1 MKVRPG
7 LYNTETTEVTFD
19 ECIAYVVKQEDGYF
33 LDYTDPK
40 EMYEEFLACSEIYV
54 DEEDYKTLENSEEKV
69 TSALLDLRAAM
80 NKENYPRYVEE
91 GAQFMV
97 NAWHEDFEEY
107 SYYPVFGD
115 AREKAFL
122 DTIKFLYDKYCNEKV
137 E

>member
-1 MKVRPG
+1 MKVRPS

-19 ECIAYVVKQEDGYF
+19 ECIAYVVKQEEGYF

-40 EMYEEFLACSEIYV
+40 EMYNEFLACAEIYV
-54 DEEDYKTLENSEEKV
+54 DEEDYKILENSEEKV

-80 NKENYPRYVEE
+80 NKENYPHYVEE

>member
-7 LYNTETTEVTFD
+7 LYNTNTVEVTFD

-33 LDYTDPK
+33 LDYANPK
-40 EMYEEFLACSEIYV
+40 EMYEEFLECSAIYV

-80 NKENYPRYVEE
+80 NKENYPRYVED